1 VAIEVPIKRIT
12 ARHYHPESLPDLSDT
27 P

>member
-1 VAIEVPIKRIT
+1 VAIEVPIQRIT
-12 ARHYHPESLPDLSDT
+12 VRHHHPESLPDLSGT